1 VLVFLLSDEVK
12 GYDKTNKGNSREP
25 FVYKVYGT
33 LRARVGKDLK
43 VCGYGLRL
51 CVCVCVCVSK
61 ISEAAKYKP
70 LKSAEESTLLRSTL
84 LNMFIFVFA
93 ITFTLTR
100 QAA

>member
-1 VLVFLLSDEVK
+1 MIKRTK
-12 GYDKTNKGNSREP
+12 GTRESP
-25 FVYKVYGT
+25 LFAEVYGT

-51 CVCVCVCVSK
+51 CVCVSK

>member
-1 VLVFLLSDEVK
+1 MIKRTK
-12 GYDKTNKGNSREP
+12 GTRESP
-25 FVYKVYGT
+25 LFAEVYGT

-43 VCGYGLRL
+43 VCDYGLRL
-51 CVCVCVCVSK
+51 CVCVSK
-61 ISEAAKYKP
+61 ISEATKYKP

-100 QAA
+100 QAS

>member
-1 VLVFLLSDEVK
+1 MIKRTK
-12 GYDKTNKGNSREP
+12 GTRESP
-25 FVYKVYGT
+25 LFAEVYGT

-100 QAA
+100 QAS

>member
-1 VLVFLLSDEVK
+1 MIKRTK
-12 GYDKTNKGNSREP
+12 GTRESP
-25 FVYKVYGT
+25 LFAEVYGT

-43 VCGYGLRL
+43 VCDYGLRL
-51 CVCVCVCVSK
+51 CVCVCVCVCVSK

-100 QAA
+100 QAS

>member
-1 VLVFLLSDEVK
+1 MIKRTK
-12 GYDKTNKGNSREP
+12 GTRESP
-25 FVYKVYGT
+25 LFAEVYGT

>member
-1 VLVFLLSDEVK
+1 MLVFLLSDEVK

-51 CVCVCVCVSK
+51 CVCVCVSK

-70 LKSAEESTLLRSTL
+70 LKSAEESTLLRSAL
-84 LNMFIFVFA
+84 LNIFIFVFA

>member
-1 VLVFLLSDEVK
+1 MIKRTK
-12 GYDKTNKGNSREP
+12 GTRESP
-25 FVYKVYGT
+25 LFAEVYGT

-51 CVCVCVCVSK
+51 CVCVCVCVCVSK

>member
-1 VLVFLLSDEVK
+1 
-12 GYDKTNKGNSREP
+12 
-25 FVYKVYGT
+25 
-33 LRARVGKDLK
+33 
-43 VCGYGLRL
+43 
-51 CVCVCVCVSK
+51 VCVSK

>member
-1 VLVFLLSDEVK
+1 MFA
-12 GYDKTNKGNSREP
+12 G
-25 FVYKVYGT
+25 VYGT

-43 VCGYGLRL
+43 VCDYGLRL
-51 CVCVCVCVSK
+51 CVCVCVSK
-61 ISEAAKYKP
+61 ISEATKYKP

>member
-1 VLVFLLSDEVK
+1 MIKRTK
-12 GYDKTNKGNSREP
+12 GTRESP
-25 FVYKVYGT
+25 LFAEVYGT

-43 VCGYGLRL
+43 VCDYGLRL
-51 CVCVCVCVSK
+51 CVCVCVCVCVCK
-61 ISEAAKYKP
+61 ISEATKYKP

-100 QAA
+100 QAS

>member
-1 VLVFLLSDEVK
+1 MIKQTK
-12 GYDKTNKGNSREP
+12 GTRESP
-25 FVYKVYGT
+25 LFAEVYGT
-33 LRARVGKDLK
+33 LRARVGRRIKFNKCEATPGALC
-43 VCGYGLRL
+43 V

-84 LNMFIFVFA
+84 LNMFIFVFV

>member
-1 VLVFLLSDEVK
+1 MIKRTK
-12 GYDKTNKGNSREP
+12 GTRESP
-25 FVYKVYGT
+25 LFAEVYGT

-43 VCGYGLRL
+43 VCDYGLRL
-51 CVCVCVCVSK
+51 CVCVCVSK

-100 QAA
+100 QAS

>member
-1 VLVFLLSDEVK
+1 MIKRTK
-12 GYDKTNKGNSREP
+12 GTRESP
-25 FVYKVYGT
+25 LFAEVYGT

-51 CVCVCVCVSK
+51 CVCVCVSK

>member
-1 VLVFLLSDEVK
+1 MIKRTK
-12 GYDKTNKGNSREP
+12 GTRESP
-25 FVYKVYGT
+25 LFAEVYGT

-43 VCGYGLRL
+43 VCDYGLRL

-61 ISEAAKYKP
+61 ISEPAKYKP